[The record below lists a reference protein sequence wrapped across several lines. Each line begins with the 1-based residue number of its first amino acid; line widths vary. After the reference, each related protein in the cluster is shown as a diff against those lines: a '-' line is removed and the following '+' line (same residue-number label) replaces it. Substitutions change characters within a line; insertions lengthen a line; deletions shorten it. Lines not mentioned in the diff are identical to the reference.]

1 MSRPRHPFLERLR
14 AEVTELVADP
24 ERRMARLSLLASA
37 AALALMLT
45 GFVMLLVSGE
55 PYHLPGARA
64 LPLHA
69 MLQPPQPA
77 LAVDVMSLG
86 IVLLLVLPV
95 LRIMIS
101 MIPFVRRREW
111 FDVVVTLVVFLEL
124 VFSMFSGK

>member
-1 MSRPRHPFLERLR
+1 MSGGGRSLLERLR
-14 AEVTELVADP
+14 TEVAELLADP

-37 AALALMLT
+37 GALALMVT

-55 PYHLPGARA
+55 PYQLPGARA

-69 MLQPPQPA
+69 MLHPPRPA

-101 MIPFVRRREW
+101 VIPFVRQRHW
-111 FDVVVTLVVFLEL
+111 FDAVVTLVVFLEL